1 MSASGSVHGAVVL
14 LLGPHLGAISGV
26 SAHLKAMLRSRLGE
40 DFVLDHFPV
49 GSEGRNEGRTGRALR
64 LLTSGVALAAQIRK
78 RRPVLVHV
86 NTSLNAG
93 AFWRDLLY
101 VLVSRLLGVQ
111 VVYQVHG
118 GKLPQQFFGRSP
130 VLQSLLRRMLMVP
143 DAIVVLAE
151 QELRAYRAFLPDR
164 RVVLIAN
171 AVDSLAFASARTR
184 RFGAT
189 GPLRLVYLGR
199 LAREKGLYELLEA
212 HALALASGADAHLTL
227 IGAGPEEAGLRETVR
242 RLEIGGAVHFA
253 GAAFGR
259 TKADLLGATDV
270 FVLPSYAEG
279 LPCALLEAMAAG
291 NAVIA
296 TKVGAIPDVV
306 IPALHGMLLPP
317 RNVSAI
323 VAAIGAMAAD
333 RTAVAHMQAA
343 CADHIATSY
352 SLERF
357 TASFTDLYLS
367 MPVSGRSGGRRQSQ
381 TRESAS
387 TVHQTAKCAE

>member
-1 MSASGSVHGAVVL
+1 MSSSGSVHGAVVL

-49 GSEGRNEGRTGRALR
+49 GSEGRNEGRAGRAVR
-64 LLTSGVALAAQIRK
+64 LLTSAIALAAQIRK

-86 NTSLNAG
+86 NTSLNVG
-93 AFWRDLLY
+93 AFWRDLLF
-101 VLVSRLLGVQ
+101 VLVSRVLRVP
-111 VVYQVHG
+111 VVFQVHG
-118 GKLPQQFFGRSP
+118 GKLPQAFFGRSP
-130 VLQSLLRRMLMVP
+130 ALQWLLRRMLMLP
-143 DAIVVLAE
+143 EAIVVLAE
-151 QELRAYRAFLPDR
+151 QELRAYRTFLPNR
-164 RVVLIAN
+164 LVVLIAN

-184 RFGAT
+184 RYGAA

-199 LAREKGLYELLEA
+199 LAREKGLYELLQA
-212 HALALASGADAHLTL
+212 QALALASEVDAHLTV
-227 IGAGPEEAGLRETVR
+227 IGAGPDEAALRETVQ
-242 RLEIGGAVHFA
+242 RLQIGGAVHFA

-259 TKADLLGATDV
+259 AKADLLGSTDV

-296 TKVGAIPDVV
+296 TKVGAIPDIVV
-306 IPALHGMLLPP
+306 PALHGILLPP
-317 RNVSAI
+317 RNVPAI
-323 VAAIGAMAAD
+323 TSAIGAMAAD
-333 RTAVAHMQAA
+333 RAAVAHMQAA

-367 MPVSGRSGGRRQSQ
+367 LSESGLSDGRQHMKSMPP
-381 TRESAS
+381 
-387 TVHQTAKCAE
+387 VHQTAKCAE